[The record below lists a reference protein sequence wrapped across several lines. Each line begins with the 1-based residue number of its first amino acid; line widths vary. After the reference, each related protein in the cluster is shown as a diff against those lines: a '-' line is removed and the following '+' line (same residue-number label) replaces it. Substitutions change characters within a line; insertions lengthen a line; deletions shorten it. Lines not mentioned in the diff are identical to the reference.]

1 MKSTKDTGKGPLKK
15 GYVPPPAPKKAPP
28 PPPPKKK

>member
-1 MKSTKDTGKGPLKK
+1 MNKLNMAAGGDGKQR
-15 GYVPPPAPKKAPP
+15 PAPARKAP